1 VSGAW
6 EEIQSKAAAA
16 DNPGEMNL
24 DERGVIAAWLFKT
37 VLVFVIVG
45 VLLYEGGSIMVNF
58 FTLDSKADEIVV
70 EVTNSITSN
79 EIQENVRAIED
90 EAQRLAEEAGVRL
103 VKVNV
108 NAEGTLHVRLKRTA
122 DTLVVSR
129 IGAIEDWAKAT
140 ADARGSTS

>member
-1 VSGAW
+1 
-6 EEIQSKAAAA
+6 
-16 DNPGEMNL
+16 MNL
-24 DERGVIAAWLFKT
+24 DERGIIADWLFKT

-45 VLLYEGGSIMVNF
+45 VLMYEGGSILVNF

-70 EVTNSITSN
+70 EITNSLTSN
-79 EIQENVRAIED
+79 EIQGNARAIED
-90 EAQRLAEEAGVRL
+90 EAERLAEEAGVRL

-108 NAEGTLHVRLKRTA
+108 NADGTLHVRLKRTA

-129 IGAIEDWAKAT
+129 IGAIEGWAKAT

>member
-1 VSGAW
+1 
-6 EEIQSKAAAA
+6 
-16 DNPGEMNL
+16 MNL
-24 DERGVIAAWLFKT
+24 DERGIIADWLFKT

-45 VLLYEGGSIMVNF
+45 VLMYEGGSILVNF

-70 EVTNSITSN
+70 EITNSLTSN
-79 EIQENVRAIED
+79 EMQGNARAIED
-90 EAQRLAEEAGVRL
+90 EAERLAEEAGVRL

-108 NAEGTLHVRLKRTA
+108 NADGTLHVRLKRTA

-129 IGAIEDWAKAT
+129 IGAIEGWAKAT

>member
-1 VSGAW
+1 
-6 EEIQSKAAAA
+6 
-16 DNPGEMNL
+16 MNL
-24 DERGVIAAWLFKT
+24 DERGIIADWLFKT

-58 FTLDSKADEIVV
+58 FTLDSKADEIIV
-70 EVTNSITSN
+70 EITNSITSN
-79 EIQENVRAIED
+79 EIQGNTEAIKD
-90 EAQRLAEEAGVRL
+90 EAERLAEEAGVRL

-108 NAEGTLHVRLKRTA
+108 NAEGTLHLRLKRTA

-129 IGAIEDWAKAT
+129 ITAIEDWAKAT